1 MKTGMY
7 PSLCNLGLRY
17 GVISG
22 GKNSDPFLNDH
33 SEFSKKV
40 QRIDIVDD
48 EVEDLPDLNLGRRN
62 MQAAPFRTLY
72 MFSVEKLKCKV
83 VGLLRTSL

>member
-33 SEFSKKV
+33 AEFSKKV

-62 MQAAPFRTLY
+62 H
-72 MFSVEKLKCKV
+72 SSC
-83 VGLLRTSL
+83 SI